1 MHFCF
6 LFNLALKLLNCYFT
20 DVDRAEWE
28 MEPLCIRVVEGGERN
43 LTVQER
49 GARRWPRGAAA
60 LRLGSATQQDLA
72 GNGGL
77 KLEAMS
83 CIQKMDNI
91 SWILRWNF

>member
-1 MHFCF
+1 MGNGTTLYKGHG
-6 LFNLALKLLNCYFT
+6 
-20 DVDRAEWE
+20 R
-28 MEPLCIRVVEGGERN
+28 RRERN
-43 LTVQER
+43 LTVQEG

-77 KLEAMS
+77 KLEAVS

>member
-1 MHFCF
+1 MQ
-6 LFNLALKLLNCYFT
+6 
-20 DVDRAEWE
+20 
-28 MEPLCIRVVEGGERN
+28 EG
-43 LTVQER
+43 